1 MEMTFISLA
10 GMLLVGAIFSIW
22 MAKHDHLEVM

>member
-1 MEMTFISLA
+1 METAFISLA

>member
-1 MEMTFISLA
+1 METLISLA

>member
-1 MEMTFISLA
+1 METTLISLA

>member
-1 MEMTFISLA
+1 MVTSFISLTV
-10 GMLLVGAIFSIW
+10 MLLVGAIFSIW

>member
-1 MEMTFISLA
+1 METFISLA

>member
-1 MEMTFISLA
+1 METTFFILA
-10 GMLLVGAIFSIW
+10 GLLVVGAIFSIW